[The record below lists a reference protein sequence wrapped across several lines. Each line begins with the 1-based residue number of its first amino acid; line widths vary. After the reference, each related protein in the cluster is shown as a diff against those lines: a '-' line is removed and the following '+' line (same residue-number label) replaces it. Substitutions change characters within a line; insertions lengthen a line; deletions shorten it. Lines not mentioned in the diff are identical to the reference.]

1 MRVHFWGPS
10 PGLDGTGGGEG
21 PDAETPPA
29 SPLPVAGA
37 TPSSRGPGTG
47 PSQRPPPPPAPLQT
61 DLTESPHLVGSARQ
75 GPHTAV
81 HVVAAGLR
89 PPPALCSW
97 VAHWLCRPPPVVAP
111 HPGPSNPIQ
120 MTLLEH
126 RQGSREWDS
135 AQLACATACPEVACP
150 SQPPPSLAM
159 APTAPGE
166 VWAEAGLSQDP
177 GTSPRAK
184 LADWV
189 PVPAAHSCT
198 LLSGGSGRGS
208 QCCTSV
214 LGLLM

>member
-1 MRVHFWGPS
+1 MLKPRQPPRFRWQEPLPL
-10 PGLDGTGGGEG
+10 PGAQALGHLSARPLRRRPCRQTSRSLRTWW
-21 PDAETPPA
+21 APPA
-29 SPLPVAGA
+29 EAR
-37 TPSSRGPGTG
+37 T
-47 PSQRPPPPPAPLQT
+47 RP
-61 DLTESPHLVGSARQ
+61 
-75 GPHTAV
+75 V

-89 PPPALCSW
+89 PPRALCSW

-135 AQLACATACPEVACP
+135 AQLACATARPEVACP